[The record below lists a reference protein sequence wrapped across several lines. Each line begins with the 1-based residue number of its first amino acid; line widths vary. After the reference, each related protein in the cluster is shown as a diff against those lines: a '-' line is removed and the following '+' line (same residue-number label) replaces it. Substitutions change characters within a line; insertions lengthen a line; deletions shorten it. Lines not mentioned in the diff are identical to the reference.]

1 MAAMSDPLNDPFGAA
16 QLRSPSVD
24 LYTDSYRISG
34 KASTRFTRVGDIVN
48 LASSSHLSMGEA
60 TISEYADPNA
70 TISAL
75 QCLVNLDEVLMV
87 ISSEAESDT
96 EARPEMRI
104 QKRPVRAQVGIP
116 PFRIT
121 GTIHISPGSR
131 PADGVL
137 NASDRYMP
145 MTEATIA
152 CGSHPELGR
161 TAAAVAFR
169 RERAHIILLTDDERP
184 DDLLADVLDSATAE
198 RWLHQARETEEA

>member
-1 MAAMSDPLNDPFGAA
+1 MSAVSDPLNDPFAPSPI
-16 QLRSPSVD
+16 RSVPID

-34 KASTRFTRVGDIVN
+34 KTSTRFYRVGDIVN
-48 LASSSHLSMGEA
+48 LASSSHLVIGEA
-60 TISEYADPNA
+60 TISEYADPTA
-70 TISAL
+70 TVSAM

-87 ISSEAESDT
+87 ISAEAEAEA

-104 QKRPVRAQVGIP
+104 QKRPVRAQVGVP

-121 GTIHISPGSR
+121 GTIHVPPGSR

-145 MTEATIA
+145 ITEATIA
-152 CGSHPELGR
+152 CGPHPELAR

-169 RERAHIILLTDDERP
+169 REHAHIILVTDDEQP
-184 DDLLADVLDSATAE
+184 DELLADVLDSATAE
-198 RWLHQARETEEA
+198 RWLQRAREPDEG